1 MASAKNNARINKANI
16 RELPFYNLNS
26 LDFHNLFTNDSSY
39 SPPTRRYLDRLLT
52 SIHNLD
58 LFSLNTR
65 DKNSEFEF
73 DLNPNVV
80 RSNYYSPHSFNN
92 MKNNLNNNALPN
104 KASNFSILHNNIRS
118 MRRNL
123 ENFQTHLL
131 DELNYHF
138 NIIGIT
144 ETRIN
149 KPEVVDFIPS
159 LPNYHF
165 EFVPTPLAAGGVGMY
180 IDNKLNYTIIEKFSN
195 ESFQALWIE
204 IQMQRD
210 ANIICG
216 VIYRQHNSP
225 ERFQTYMEET
235 MEN

>member
-1 MASAKNNARINKANI
+1 
-16 RELPFYNLNS
+16 
-26 LDFHNLFTNDSSY
+26 
-39 SPPTRRYLDRLLT
+39 
-52 SIHNLD
+52 
-58 LFSLNTR
+58 
-65 DKNSEFEF
+65 
-73 DLNPNVV
+73 
-80 RSNYYSPHSFNN
+80 
-92 MKNNLNNNALPN
+92 
-104 KASNFSILHNNIRS
+104 

-180 IDNKLNYTIIEKFSN
+180 IDNKLNYTIIEKCSN

-225 ERFQTYMEET
+225 
-235 MEN
+235 

>member
-39 SPPTRRYLDRLLT
+39 SPPTRRYLDRLT

-92 MKNNLNNNALPN
+92 MKNNLNNNPLPN
-104 KASNFSILHNNIRS
+104 KASNFSILHNNRS

-131 DELNYHF
+131 EISPNQ
-138 NIIGIT
+138 
-144 ETRIN
+144 RAR
-149 KPEVVDFIPS
+149 PEVLS
-159 LPNYHF
+159 RSEH
-165 EFVPTPLAAGGVGMY
+165 
-180 IDNKLNYTIIEKFSN
+180 S
-195 ESFQALWIE
+195 
-204 IQMQRD
+204 
-210 ANIICG
+210 
-216 VIYRQHNSP
+216 
-225 ERFQTYMEET
+225 
-235 MEN
+235 